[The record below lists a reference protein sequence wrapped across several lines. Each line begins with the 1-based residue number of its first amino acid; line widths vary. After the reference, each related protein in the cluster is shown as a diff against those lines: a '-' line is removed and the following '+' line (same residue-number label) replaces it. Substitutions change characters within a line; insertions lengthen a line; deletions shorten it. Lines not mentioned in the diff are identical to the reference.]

1 VNSPR
6 EFRPKQ
12 PDGDLLNR
20 ARSTAAHIL
29 QIRPEEASWRALGR
43 IDRPQST
50 LFRLSLVSG
59 NETLLQAYCKY
70 NHFVVASASHQSDIS
85 NTVSLHSKEATFRRV
100 LSIGPTLSEAFAER
114 SSGLGI
120 EVPRVLATSTDL
132 FADVQTAI
140 AGSHPP
146 RPWIH
151 RIPGKLK
158 RMEKLYCK
166 VGQSITL
173 FESLSDCTPQ
183 PTPEELPDLT
193 TSLASSRQHRK
204 SRPSNADF
212 RKLSYIQDLQSE
224 AVDSQAVVRAHGDIS
239 RDNLIETPQGLG
251 VIDALWTTR
260 IRGYDLA
267 VVAARLAFD
276 RQLSRRASDALTQA
290 LIAGYGDSE
299 ISSTPQWHLAHKVLA
314 AKVQDGALAMLRYRA
329 D

>member
-1 VNSPR
+1 
-6 EFRPKQ
+6 
-12 PDGDLLNR
+12 
-20 ARSTAAHIL
+20 
-29 QIRPEEASWRALGR
+29 
-43 IDRPQST
+43 
-50 LFRLSLVSG
+50 
-59 NETLLQAYCKY
+59 
-70 NHFVVASASHQSDIS
+70 
-85 NTVSLHSKEATFRRV
+85 
-100 LSIGPTLSEAFAER
+100 
-114 SSGLGI
+114 
-120 EVPRVLATSTDL
+120 
-132 FADVQTAI
+132 
-140 AGSHPP
+140 
-146 RPWIH
+146 
-151 RIPGKLK
+151 
-158 RMEKLYCK
+158 MEKLYCK